1 MTKLKKFVLASI
13 LTFSLSAVA
22 VGAYVNLSSGSSV
35 QLVDTSGQPNEWDV
49 G

>member
-1 MTKLKKFVLASI
+1 MNNFKKIVIASV
-13 LTFSLSAVA
+13 LTFSLSALA
-22 VGAYVNLSSGSSV
+22 FGAYVSLTSGSSV